1 MCGRFAQHRSAL
13 ADYAVGLGWPADV
26 AAAHE
31 SGHIPHFN
39 IPPGSHPWLMH
50 RFDDTPVF
58 ERVHWGYRPSWAAE
72 KGIPM
77 AINAR
82 IEKAATGPYFK
93 RLWKSGRAV
102 VPADGWYEWTG
113 EKGRKQPWHIRLAD
127 GGPMYFA
134 AITNVL
140 PDRDVKDGDGFV
152 IVTAAADAG
161 LIDVHDRRPVVFAP
175 EDAALWMD
183 NDLPADQAEHLARSM
198 ALPADAFAWYEVDTS
213 VNRVGSND
221 PALIAPLHR

>member
-1 MCGRFAQHRSAL
+1 MCGRFAQYRSAL
-13 ADYAVGLGWPADV
+13 ADYATAIGWPADV
-26 AAAHE
+26 ASECETAHFA
-31 SGHIPHFN
+31 HYN
-39 IPPGSHPWLMH
+39 IPPASHPWMMH
-50 RFDDTPVF
+50 CFADKPAF
-58 ERVHWGYRPSWAAE
+58 KRVHWGYRPSWAAE
-72 KGIPM
+72 KGIPL

-82 IEKAATGPYFK
+82 IEKAATGTYFK
-93 RLWKSGRAV
+93 RLWKTGRIL

-113 EKGRKQPWHIRLAD
+113 EKGHKQPWHIRLAD

-140 PDRDVKDGDGFV
+140 PDREEKEGDGFV

-161 LIDVHDRRPVVFAP
+161 MIDVHDRRPVVLAP

-183 NDLPADQAEHLARSM
+183 NDLPPEQAEHLARSM
-198 ALPADAFAWYEVDTS
+198 ALPGDAFCWYEVGTT

-221 PALIAPLHR
+221 LSLITPLKE